1 MAACWARIAARPRI
15 APASPPTGGPPL
27 GGRLPGVIYVKAV
40 EADQYLGKIVDDKYL
55 PTREASQE
63 QVAQMVLIAADPGE
77 AAKVHGVKTGQC
89 SCCGL
94 PLTNAESIK
103 LGIGPI
109 CRDKYGF

>member
-1 MAACWARIAARPRI
+1 MVRQVVARGLRR
-15 APASPPTGGPPL
+15 
-27 GGRLPGVIYVKAV
+27 VKAV

-63 QVAQMVLIAADPGE
+63 QVAQVVLIAADPAE

-109 CRDKYGF
+109 CRDRYGF

>member
-1 MAACWARIAARPRI
+1 MLGADSG
-15 APASPPTGGPPL
+15 APKDRASEPPDGGTTL
-27 GGRLPGVIYVKAV
+27 GGRLPGAIYVKAV
-40 EADQYLGKIVDDKYL
+40 EADQYLGEIVDDKYL

-63 QVAQMVLIAADPGE
+63 QVAQVVLIAADPGE

-94 PLTNAESIK
+94 PNAESIK